1 MSWFTRSVDVYRKV
15 VSLNLYCR
23 VIL

>member
-1 MSWFTRSVDVYRKV
+1 MCIAVYRKV
-15 VSLNLYCR
+15 LSLNLYCR